1 MTIAELVVKLGVT
14 GQGQLQ
20 SSLDKTKSG
29 LNQVAQSAK
38 AAGSAIATGLGAGLA
53 GVTVAG
59 AAGLG
64 ILGKNAFDSA
74 VAFESLNARL
84 TAITGSGQR
93 AAQVLD
99 TVRRVAEPSPF
110 TFDQLATAATQ
121 LEAFGLKT
129 EAILP
134 RLANLGAAFG
144 ASDEN
149 LKSLVNLFGRLAAGN
164 FPDIEQLSAFG
175 LSKSMFEKQGIKFD
189 AGGSLVSS
197 ARQTFDALIRI
208 VDSGYSGMMD
218 KLAGTTAT
226 KLATLTDKWEGAL
239 RVIGSKL
246 IKILTPFIEYFS
258 SFLDKL
264 TNSGALGMLVERFLS
279 PMTNLANAFGNGN
292 MQNGL
297 DRLLATIA
305 GFVAEIPAMLEGVF
319 KNVGIMFSNIMNQNR
334 ALMAEAFPWI
344 NDPKR
349 AAYNEEESLIAK
361 ATGQNRA
368 QWDVWM
374 DPWSPEK
381 TAMLDAM
388 YAKQKRDLDTKYGYN
403 GNNDIMAGTTWSKM
417 GEQVQS
423 TIQQT
428 LEMIGNAKIP
438 GAASA
443 GVVGVGPYGNIAET
457 GKDQAE
463 TSDLL
468 LRIANNTKTSADA
481 LTLRK
486 QTLGGGQIAA
496 MGLTAAEV
504 GAAGRTV
511 GTFGN
516 GLIPAGTDLER
527 AVRRTIRDEG
537 RRNGVP
543 GYMRRF

>member
-14 GQGQLQ
+14 GQGQLNA
-20 SSLDKTKSG
+20 SLDKTKSG
-29 LNQVAQSAK
+29 LNQIATAAQT
-38 AAGSAIATGLGAGLA
+38 AGAAIATGLGAGLA
-53 GVTVAG
+53 TVTLAG

-64 ILGKNAFDSA
+64 VLGKSAFDSA

-99 TVRRVAEPSPF
+99 TVRKVAEPSPF

-144 ASDEN
+144 ADEEH

-164 FPDIEQLSAFG
+164 FPDIEQLSMFG
-175 LSKSMFEKQGIKFD
+175 LSKSMFAAQGIKFD

-197 ARQTFDALIRI
+197 AKDTFEALIRI
-208 VDSGYSGMMD
+208 IDTRYSGMMD
-218 KLAGTTAT
+218 KLAMTTET
-226 KLATLTDKWEGAL
+226 KLASLTDKWQGAL
-239 RVIGSKL
+239 RIIGSKL
-246 IKILTPFIEYFS
+246 ITILTPFIEYFS
-258 SFLDKL
+258 TFLDKM
-264 TNSGALGMLVERFLS
+264 TNSGALGMLVDRFMA
-279 PMTNLANAFGNGN
+279 PMTNMATAFTGGNV
-292 MQNGL
+292 QSGL
-297 DRLLATIA
+297 DRLLATISA
-305 GFVAEIPAMLEGVF
+305 FIAEIPSLLESTF
-319 KNVGIMFSNIMNQNR
+319 KNIGIMFKNIMDQNR
-334 ALMAEAFPWI
+334 SLMSEAFPWI
-344 NDPKR
+344 KDPRREK
-349 AAYNEEESLIAK
+349 YNEQLAAIQPSYGMITVSKGFRTQKQIDADIRRYEEQK
-361 ATGQNRA
+361 KQ
-368 QWDVWM
+368 
-374 DPWSPEK
+374 
-381 TAMLDAM
+381 LD
-388 YAKQKRDLDTKYGYN
+388 KEFGYG
-403 GNNDIMAGTTWSKM
+403 GTTDIMTGTTWSTM
-417 GEQVQS
+417 GDRIQK
-423 TIQQT
+423 TITQT
-428 LEMIGNAKIP
+428 LEMIGKAKIP

-443 GVVGVGPYGNIAET
+443 GVVGVGPYGNIADT
-457 GKDQAE
+457 AKAE
-463 TSDLL
+463 SNMDDLL

-504 GAAGRTV
+504 GAAGRVV